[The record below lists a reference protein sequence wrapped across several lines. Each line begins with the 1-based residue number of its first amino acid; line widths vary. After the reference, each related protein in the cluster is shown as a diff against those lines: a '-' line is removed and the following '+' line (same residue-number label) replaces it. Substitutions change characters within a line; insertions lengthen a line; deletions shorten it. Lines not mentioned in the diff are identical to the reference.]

1 MRKNANKI
9 DIINSLIINHIEN
22 LKRED
27 ISRQEKEIDYLLV
40 KESVEALIKEYKKP
54 DDSRQRRKY
63 IKNLL
68 IGVYE
73 QLYTYLINMNKY
85 DYKILE
91 LYSMLDSLIYNW
103 EYTTMKN
110 KSLPLFKI
118 IWATTRNYL
127 WKTFQKIP
135 STSKFEMNFGVLIH
149 III

>member
-1 MRKNANKI
+1 MRKNTNEI

-27 ISRQEKEIDYLLV
+27 ISKQDKEIDYLLV
-40 KESVEALIKEYKKP
+40 KEAVESLIRECKNP

-73 QLYTYLINMNKY
+73 QLYTYLININKY

-91 LYSMLDSLIYNW
+91 LYSMLDNLIN
-103 EYTTMKN
+103 N
-110 KSLPLFKI
+110 
-118 IWATTRNYL
+118 
-127 WKTFQKIP
+127 
-135 STSKFEMNFGVLIH
+135 
-149 III
+149 